1 MSRPAAW
8 FPAGRGRISAT
19 RTTRLAVDELLD
31 ELDLA
36 GLPAV
41 TADLAR
47 SAADLVDAARARQ
60 DPKLWLTA
68 ATRLE
73 ALLGKLTTAPV
84 RARTDGDNDQDQD
97 QEVHGGDDQ
106 PSPAA
111 RMAQLVGLA
120 PSILDEA

>member
-68 ATRLE
+68 AARLE
-73 ALLGKLTTAPV
+73 ALLAKLPTGTA
-84 RARTDGDNDQDQD
+84 RMGRDNDED
-97 QEVHGGDDQ
+97 QEVNSGDGDDQ
-106 PSPAA
+106 PSAAA
-111 RMAQLVGLA
+111 RMAELVGRA
-120 PSILDEA
+120 PTVCDEP

>member
-73 ALLGKLTTAPV
+73 VLLAKLTTAPV

>member
-73 ALLGKLTTAPV
+73 VLLGKLTTAPV
-84 RARTDGDNDQDQD
+84 RARTDGDNDQDQ
-97 QEVHGGDDQ
+97 EVHGGDDQ

-111 RMAQLVGLA
+111 RMAELVGRA
-120 PSILDEA
+120 PSVLDEA